1 MKKCTAEAYCTRLNL
16 HLFIIVRPI
25 AREEEKRKRNSSP
38 SMVKAATPW
47 KGRGWSGLLEQWW
60 HGVTSVNRHVLTIHR
75 PHESTTKGTYEKTIF
90 LNFPW
95 ASLYQTGVCRIMS
108 YIELPENDNATCF
121 VRITVRNALF
131 DIAAPSIARPA
142 AKALYYQFWKKV
154 SVSEVK
160 MNSRLYQRLKGL
172 VKEQALLSSDST
184 FVSRLLRE
192 YF

>member
-1 MKKCTAEAYCTRLNL
+1 
-16 HLFIIVRPI
+16 
-25 AREEEKRKRNSSP
+25 
-38 SMVKAATPW
+38 
-47 KGRGWSGLLEQWW
+47 
-60 HGVTSVNRHVLTIHR
+60 
-75 PHESTTKGTYEKTIF
+75 
-90 LNFPW
+90 
-95 ASLYQTGVCRIMS
+95 MS

-142 AKALYYQFWKKV
+142 AKALYYQFLKKV